1 MIHER
6 KFWSVWKTKTR
17 LVPLRMKMCVA
28 HQEISYTMTS
38 LSTRGKEETYHWIS
52 YKSLL
57 LLSFSPYFPFINR
70 SHIFSIKVLVDTKA
84 TVKSQHID
92 SNLHLYEMVFYL
104 LSIFIS
110 LLFHSFCKC
119 DIAIGSGVSISV
131 PSTYKSGFEGR
142 AYFIRAGE
150 VVPSF
155 KAALSIEALDGR
167 YLCALVVLF
176 GEMEVWNSRR
186 FSLFFPLELCVLE
199 LMESGVLQLRDSSG
213 RIGWRTGTAGQG
225 VEVTFLH
232 AASEFTVLM
241 HWFDSS
247 SL

>member
-1 MIHER
+1 
-6 KFWSVWKTKTR
+6 
-17 LVPLRMKMCVA
+17 
-28 HQEISYTMTS
+28 MTS
-38 LSTRGKEETYHWIS
+38 LSTREKEETYHLIS

-57 LLSFSPYFPFINR
+57 LLFFSPHFPFINW
-70 SHIFSIKVLVDTKA
+70 SHIFFIEVLVDTKA
-84 TVKSQHID
+84 TFKSQHID

-119 DIAIGSGVSISV
+119 DISIGSRVSISV

-150 VVPSF
+150 AVPSF

-199 LMESGVLQLRDSSG
+199 LMENGVLQLRDSSG
-213 RIGWRTGTAGQG
+213 RIGWRTGTSGQG

-232 AASEFTVLM
+232 AVFMQPVSWLG
-241 HWFDSS
+241 FDALSW
-247 SL
+247 LILAVGLAWL

>member
-1 MIHER
+1 MENEDQVGSLAHEDVCGPPR
-6 KFWSVWKTKTR
+6 DQLHDDITFHKGKRGNASYNFIQIPSP
-17 LVPLRMKMCVA
+17 PL
-28 HQEISYTMTS
+28 
-38 LSTRGKEETYHWIS
+38 LSTLY
-52 YKSLL
+52 
-57 LLSFSPYFPFINR
+57 PF
-70 SHIFSIKVLVDTKA
+70 HQQKPHFFIKVLEDTKA
-84 TVKSQHID
+84 TFKSQHKD

-110 LLFHSFCKC
+110 LLFHSFCEC
-119 DIAIGSGVSISV
+119 DISIGNRVSISV

-155 KAALSIEALDGR
+155 KAALSVEALDGR

-213 RIGWRTGTAGQG
+213 RIGWRTGTSGQG

-232 AASEFTVLM
+232 AVFTQPVSLLG
-241 HWFDSS
+241 FDALS
-247 SL
+247 